1 MKRIFYKAQKIF
13 AEMDLIKFIV
23 DNKFAA
29 SLILT
34 MIISMIFGAVC
45 VNYVDLSTV
54 KKLDI
59 LFLSDFDS
67 RSNQGELYT
76 FVSSFT
82 CLFLFWLMLITSALS
97 ALGVIIVPGILIFR
111 SWGLGLTSGYLY
123 LIYGLKGVAFY
134 ILVLLPGIF
143 ISSIAFICMSVTSAK
158 FSIRVLKKFLP
169 HASEGSLWNEMLLY
183 IKKSGYILAIFMI
196 SSVIDMFFMKV
207 FSNLFVF

>member
-1 MKRIFYKAQKIF
+1 MRRIFYKAKKIF
-13 AEMDLIKFIV
+13 AEVDLIKFIG

-29 SLILT
+29 SLILIT
-34 MIISMIFGAVC
+34 VIGMIFGAVC
-45 VNYVDLSTV
+45 VNYVDLNTI

-67 RSNQGELYT
+67 RSNQSELYT

-82 CLFLFWLMLITSALS
+82 SLFLFWLMLIMSALS

-143 ISSIAFICMSVTSAK
+143 ISSIAFIYMSIASAK

-169 HASEGSLWNEMLLY
+169 HASEGSLWGEMVLY
-183 IKKSGYILAIFMI
+183 IKKSGYILAAFMI
-196 SSVIDMFFMKV
+196 SSMIDMFFMKM